1 MPDPRQPVVVACD
14 ESGSEGENVTA
25 AGHRVFVH
33 ASVDLST
40 AEANAMMSEVRRLA
54 PSQAPEYK
62 AGQILRQ
69 SAATAAD
76 RLLAV
81 DGALAGRALVYLV
94 DKDYFVVGKVVD
106 LLVEEV
112 AYAAGED
119 LYADRR
125 ARGMALTL
133 HREGPRALGRD
144 WAQLLAAFNSL
155 TRAVQRKGEKTT
167 VAGFFDVLNRVRL
180 RSRRRDV
187 EVILAELWKAKPHAI
202 EFQERLAEDPHQP
215 PALDPLFAALPQT
228 VRAWHERTRRPVH
241 VIHDTYAQL
250 TPARVATMIDVLAR
264 PHADFRRF
272 APPVALAAVHLADSK
287 DDPRVQVADLLA
299 GLARRDATG
308 ALLGDHRDASIRP
321 FVDPNSLWSDDPS
334 WTALTG
340 RPAVGR

>member
-40 AEANAMMSEVRRLA
+40 GEADAMMSEVRRLA

-62 AGQILRQ
+62 ADQILRQ

-81 DGALAGRALVYLV
+81 DGALASRALVYLV
-94 DKDYFVVGKVVD
+94 DKEYFVVGKVVD
-106 LLVEEV
+106 LLVEV

-125 ARGMALTL
+125 ARGMALML
-133 HREGPRALGRD
+133 HHEGARALGRD

-167 VAGFFDVLNRVRL
+167 VAGFFDVLNKVRL

-202 EFQERLAEDPHQP
+202 EFQERLAEDPDQP

-228 VRAWHERTRRPVH
+228 VRAWHERTRRPVL
-241 VIHDTYAQL
+241 VIHDTYARL
-250 TPARVATMIDVLAR
+250 TAARVATMIDALAR
-264 PHADFRRF
+264 PHASLRRF
-272 APPVALAAVHLADSK
+272 APPVALAAVDLADSK

-299 GLARRDATG
+299 GLARRDATM

-321 FVDPNSLWSDDPS
+321 FVGPNSLWSDDPS
-334 WTALTG
+334 WTALAG